1 MRSRSWRATS
11 TGPDRDRKDLFVSEL
26 KRPDIKQL
34 RAEMDREAR
43 MCGHETPKTEIVRKL
58 CDYIDAVE
66 AGVCWFAD
74 ERIKTYCGETR
85 EGDLSP
91 ECYLFDDASPVVR
104 LALKVRKAARG

>member
-1 MRSRSWRATS
+1 M
-11 TGPDRDRKDLFVSEL
+11 SEL
-26 KRPDIKQL
+26 KRPATKQL

-74 ERIKTYCGETR
+74 EQIKIYCGETR
-85 EGDLSP
+85 EGELSP
-91 ECYLFDDASPVVR
+91 ESYLFDDAPPVVL
-104 LALKVRKAARG
+104 LALEARRVK